1 MSDEYMQRNEIEV
14 LFGRVNDENARQN
27 RRLDKLEEI
36 TEKINNLAESV
47 SKLAVVM
54 ESMQKELEK
63 HGRRLEAIEQEPAEN
78 WKSAVKTVITVLISA
93 VVTYFLTHGGL

>member
-27 RRLDKLEEI
+27 KRLDKLEEI

-63 HGRRLEAIEQEPAEN
+63 HGKRLEAIEQEPAEN

-93 VVTYFLTHGGL
+93 VVTYFLTHGGI

>member
-1 MSDEYMQRNEIEV
+1 MDDTMSRSEVEV
-14 LFGRVNDENARQN
+14 LIGRVNDENIRQN
-27 RRLDKLEEI
+27 KRLDKLEEI
-36 TEKINNLAESV
+36 TEKINNLAESI

-63 HGRRLEAIEQEPAEN
+63 HGKRLEAIEQEPAEN